1 MDGLREEMEK
11 LKEAYLNEFDRY
23 CKNRMKEE
31 YRRRKFV
38 VCSEKKKLKRVIKRI
53 SGAYLKRS

>member
-23 CKNRMKEE
+23 CKNRMEEE
-31 YRRRKFV
+31 YRRKFV

-53 SGAYLKRS
+53 SGASLKRS